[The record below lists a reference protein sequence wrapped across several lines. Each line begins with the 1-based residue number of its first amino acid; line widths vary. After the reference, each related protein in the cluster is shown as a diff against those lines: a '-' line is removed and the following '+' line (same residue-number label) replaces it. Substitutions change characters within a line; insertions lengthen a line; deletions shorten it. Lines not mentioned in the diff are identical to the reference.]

1 MVQNATEESVKNEIP
16 SKEDEMSVYDNFPEE
31 EEEVT
36 QEEVVEED
44 VGIPDAAA
52 AEDSDDELVLLK
64 VFIWTCWW
72 LVESHLSGWFY
83 VLPQNFGKVSVTY
96 KWNFVCLWILFTYL
110 VH

>member
-16 SKEDEMSVYDNFPEE
+16 SKEIEMSVYDNFPEE

-52 AEDSDDELVLLK
+52 AEDSEDELVLVK
-64 VFIWTCWW
+64 VF
-72 LVESHLSGWFY
+72 
-83 VLPQNFGKVSVTY
+83 
-96 KWNFVCLWILFTYL
+96 
-110 VH
+110 

>member
-36 QEEVVEED
+36 QEVVEED

-52 AEDSDDELVLLK
+52 AEDSEDELVILK
-64 VFIWTCWW
+64 VFI
-72 LVESHLSGWFY
+72 
-83 VLPQNFGKVSVTY
+83 
-96 KWNFVCLWILFTYL
+96 
-110 VH
+110 